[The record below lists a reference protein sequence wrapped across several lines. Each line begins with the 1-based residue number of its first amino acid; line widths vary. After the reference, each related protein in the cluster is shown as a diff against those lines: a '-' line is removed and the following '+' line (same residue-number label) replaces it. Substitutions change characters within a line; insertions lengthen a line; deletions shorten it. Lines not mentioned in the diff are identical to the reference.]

1 MKGIAIA
8 SATWY
13 SILFSNPCAVVNSFA
28 LLIWN
33 GDNEI
38 PVWYNKKEKRKNRNR
53 NVKKND
59 LKKVNRKERGRC
71 RTKTRD
77 IELFEVS

>member
-1 MKGIAIA
+1 MSLKGIAIA

-13 SILFSNPCAVVNSFA
+13 SILFSNPWAVVNSLA

-38 PVWYNKKEKRKNRNR
+38 PVVYNKKY
-53 NVKKND
+53 ND
-59 LKKVNRKERGRC
+59 RKERRIG
-71 RTKTRD
+71 
-77 IELFEVS
+77 IF